1 MNADIIKKGSDDA
14 LENRLKNLKSTNLPP
29 QVQAQGTSKNESE
42 PSVSIKSSDQ
52 PKTDPVDDI
61 LKKMLEAEEKKATPP
76 QTSGR
81 KLPGANAIK
90 IC

>member
-1 MNADIIKKGSDDA
+1 M
-14 LENRLKNLKSTNLPP
+14 PP

-61 LKKMLEAEEKKATPP
+61 LKKMLEAEEKK
-76 QTSGR
+76 Q
-81 KLPGANAIK
+81 KLENEDEVIFL
-90 IC
+90 